1 MNRKPMAVFWS
12 RAWLG
17 WVAIVLGL
25 SAIVTAQEPSA
36 GGGTGSQEPSVGESR
51 GGGGGPHGP
60 GRGRGRRFRGGRG
73 AGGGGRV
80 ERPAEGTNDPS
91 QEKPTQTDEHAEHAA
106 PGAEAGSGDEAQT
119 RFQEDRE
126 LFHALLSRHTE
137 IRRQV
142 ENLPDGVRTTTEA
155 DDPELVAKIRLH
167 VARMKTRVEEPAP
180 IHMRDPLFRE
190 LFRHADKIEMMVEEI
205 EHGVRVVERSDDPYV
220 AKLIQAHAAVVNRFV
235 SEGHSEV
242 RKNHEVP
249 AREEPNPN
257 ESSQEGS
264 GS

>member
-1 MNRKPMAVFWS
+1 MNRKPRDLLGS
-12 RAWLG
+12 RGWLG
-17 WVAIVLGL
+17 WIAIVLGL
-25 SAIVTAQEPSA
+25 SAIVTAQEPAAS
-36 GGGTGSQEPSVGESR
+36 GQPGSQEPSVGESR
-51 GGGGGPHGP
+51 GGGGGPY

-80 ERPAEGTNDPS
+80 ERPAEGSNAPE
-91 QEKPTQTDEHAEHAA
+91 QEKPTQADEHAE
-106 PGAEAGSGDEAQT
+106 PGTGPGSGDDAQT

-242 RKNHEVP
+242 RKNHDVP
-249 AREEPNPN
+249 AREEPKPD
-257 ESSQEGS
+257 ESSQEDS

>member
-1 MNRKPMAVFWS
+1 MNRKPRSLFGS
-12 RAWLG
+12 RIWLG
-17 WVAIVLGL
+17 WVSIVLGL
-25 SAIVTAQEPSA
+25 SAIVTAQEPSSS
-36 GGGTGSQEPSVGESR
+36 GQSGSQEPGVGESR
-51 GGGGGPHGP
+51 GGGGGPYGP

-73 AGGGGRV
+73 AGEGGRV
-80 ERPAEGTNDPS
+80 ERPADGTTDRAP
-91 QEKPTQTDEHAEHAA
+91 EKPDQTDEHAEHAG
-106 PGAEAGSGDEAQT
+106 PGAAAESGDDAQT

-242 RKNHEVP
+242 RKNHDVP
-249 AREEPNPN
+249 AREEPKSN